1 MKKETVMD
9 VIGLT
14 ALVTGSGRGI
24 GRALALDL
32 AARGARVVV
41 HGRQRESCEETAE
54 MIRSDGGEAHVVVGD
69 VTSSAVVESM
79 FAECD
84 ELVGGLDV
92 LVNNAGA
99 QRVGWFDELTED
111 DWDLVV
117 DTNLKAPFLCAQA
130 FARRMRPRRYGRIIN
145 IGSESALVGGVGNTQ
160 YVAAKAGL
168 MGLTMNVAL
177 EMAIWARKDPGDYT
191 CNLVHPGLNETDMAT
206 NHSPEQLER
215 IRRAIPL
222 GRSADSRRDVAPV
235 VSFLASREASYV
247 TGAKLS
253 AGGGFGMCIAS

>member
-1 MKKETVMD
+1 MTD
-9 VIGLT
+9 LTGLT

-32 AARGARVVV
+32 AAHGALVVV
-41 HGRQRESCEETAE
+41 HGRRRETCEETADLV
-54 MIRSDGGEAHVVVGD
+54 RSEGGTAEVVTGDITNASDVGSIFD
-69 VTSSAVVESM
+69 
-79 FAECD
+79 ECRAKT
-84 ELVGGLDV
+84 GGLDI

-99 QRVGWFDELTED
+99 QHVGWFDELTED
-111 DWDLVV
+111 AWDMVV
-117 DTNLKAPFLCAQA
+117 NTNLKGPFLCSQA
-130 FARRMRPRRYGRIIN
+130 FARQMRERKYGRIVN

-177 EMAIWARKDPGDYT
+177 EMAIWSRKDPGDYT

-206 NHSPEQLER
+206 SHSSEQLER
-215 IRRAIPL
+215 IRTSIPL

-235 VSFLASREASYV
+235 VSFLASRAASYV
-247 TGAKLS
+247 TGVKLS